1 MAKINS
7 FEEIKAGQSAREFCQ
22 WVWKVITTT
31 ELKNHFK
38 LRDQIDGSSGS
49 IMDNIAE
56 GFERSSKKEFI
67 QHLTYAKGSTGESR
81 SQLYRM
87 YDRGF
92 ITSEEFKEK
101 KEQSLE
107 ISRMIN
113 GFIKYLK
120 GTDYKGWRFYIP
132 ED

>member
-1 MAKINS
+1 MASINN
-7 FEEIKAGQSAREFCQ
+7 FEEIKAWQSAREFCQ

-31 ELKNHFK
+31 ELKNYFK
-38 LRDQIDGSSGS
+38 LRDQIDGPSGS

-56 GFERSSKKEFI
+56 GFERSGKKEFI
-67 QHLTYAKGSTGESR
+67 QHLTYAKGSAGETR

-92 ITSEEFKEK
+92 ITENEFKDR
-101 KEQSLE
+101 KEQTLE

-120 GTDYKGWRFYIP
+120 GSDYKGWRFYSP